1 MALAAENGFNIFKGL
16 KQGGG
21 QQEEQ
26 ATETLGGLQSLKYL
40 LFHPLQKELAN
51 PKILNS
57 QFLCLGN
64 GGSDMYLTNAGG
76 HVLESHR

>member
-21 QQEEQ
+21 QREEQ

-51 PKILNS
+51 P
-57 QFLCLGN
+57 
-64 GGSDMYLTNAGG
+64 
-76 HVLESHR
+76 